1 MRHRIV
7 GKKLSRDKDHRAAL
21 LKNLASA
28 LILNG
33 RIETSVVKA
42 KFVQPFVE
50 KLITKAKDNSY
61 ASLRL
66 LRSRLGNEEAL
77 RKLFTEIAP
86 EFKERNGGY
95 TRVRKL
101 GIIRKGDNSELAM
114 IELVSNTK
122 DIPEVKEI
130 KETKQVS
137 KSKAKKVVQVST
149 PEVLTEEVTQ
159 VKEEK

>member
-1 MRHRIV
+1 MRHRVV

-50 KLITKAKDNSY
+50 KLITKAKDSSY

-122 DIPEVKEI
+122 DTPEVKEI

-137 KSKAKKVVQVST
+137 KSKAKKVVQV
-149 PEVLTEEVTQ
+149 LTEEVTQ